1 MKRDVDDI
9 LLQWKDET
17 GRLPLLVRG
26 ARQVGKSFTISG
38 FGERHFDNCVVV
50 NFEERPE
57 VRRVFFFTYPGWDNP
72 EHLDTSRAGCRSRQ
86 DSSFPGWDSGMPP
99 GDTLFKVFLWAA
111 SGTSSH
117 RGGFPAGIRASAG
130 RFSDAGRTYPVSIYE
145 TALIRWIYRCFR
157 RRKVPRT

>member
-57 VRRVFFFTYPGWDNP
+57 VRRVFFFTYPG
-72 EHLDTSRAGCRSRQ
+72 
-86 DSSFPGWDSGMPP
+86 
-99 GDTLFKVFLWAA
+99 
-111 SGTSSH
+111 
-117 RGGFPAGIRASAG
+117 
-130 RFSDAGRTYPVSIYE
+130 
-145 TALIRWIYRCFR
+145 
-157 RRKVPRT
+157 